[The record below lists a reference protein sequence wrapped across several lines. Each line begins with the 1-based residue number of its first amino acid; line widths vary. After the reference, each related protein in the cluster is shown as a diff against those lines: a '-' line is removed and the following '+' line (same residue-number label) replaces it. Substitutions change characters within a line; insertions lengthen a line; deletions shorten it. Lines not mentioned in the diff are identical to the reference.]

1 MEQRVTIAV
10 LGAVPG
16 AERVSAAL
24 AGEPASRTIAVF
36 AHGAGSG
43 MDSEFMRVFHDGLAE
58 RGCLA
63 VRFNFPYKEAK
74 RKLPDRRPLLETC
87 YRAAADFARGQSKL
101 PAPRQPKIVL
111 GGKSMGGRI
120 ASHLVAAGYPAHA
133 LVFLGYPLHPPGK
146 PQQIRDQHL
155 YSIRCPMLFLSGTRD
170 AFAQRDLLVPVVER
184 LAGSGPGRRATL
196 VWIEDGDHSF
206 RVRGRPQ
213 TQVYTEAL
221 DTIVGWL
228 TQVLKPES

>member
-1 MEQRVTIAV
+1 M
-10 LGAVPG
+10 
-16 AERVSAAL
+16 
-24 AGEPASRTIAVF
+24 
-36 AHGAGSG
+36 
-43 MDSEFMRVFHDGLAE
+43 
-58 RGCLA
+58 
-63 VRFNFPYKEAK
+63 
-74 RKLPDRRPLLETC
+74 
-87 YRAAADFARGQSKL
+87 
-101 PAPRQPKIVL
+101 
-111 GGKSMGGRI
+111 
-120 ASHLVAAGYPAHA
+120 
-133 LVFLGYPLHPPGK
+133 FLGYPLHPPGK